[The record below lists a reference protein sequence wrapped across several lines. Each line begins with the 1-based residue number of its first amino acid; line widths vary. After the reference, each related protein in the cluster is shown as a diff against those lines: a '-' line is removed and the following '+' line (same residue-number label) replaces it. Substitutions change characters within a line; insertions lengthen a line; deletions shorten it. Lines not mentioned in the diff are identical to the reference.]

1 MTVLVVGAGPSG
13 LSAVRELVAAG
24 REVVGVERHTDVGGI
39 WDIDNPGTPMYE
51 SAHLISSRT
60 QSSLDGLDM
69 PEDFPDYPSHRQLLA
84 YLRDYADR
92 FDLRRHIRFGTAVE
106 QVVAREDG
114 GWTATL
120 SDGEVLEVDAVV
132 LAVGNQWHPNLPDVP
147 GEFTGEAFHSQAYRD
162 PAVFRGRR
170 VLVVGAGNSGC
181 DIACDAAANASGA
194 ALSTRRGYRFVPKY
208 VFGQPTDVFAHRGP
222 SLPGPVEQKVLTRL
236 IDTLVGDVTRF
247 GLPAPDHDVLST
259 HPIMNTQVLDH
270 LGHGDLVARPDVASL
285 DGKAVTFVDGT
296 TEEYDVVVWATG
308 YRPTFPMLPDGVI
321 DWHGIN
327 PHLFLNVFHRDRD
340 DLFVLGMIET
350 DASAWPHI
358 SLQAKLV
365 AAALDVR
372 DEGGEQAAAFDRLKR
387 TDADLEGG
395 LHHVDSPRHS
405 YYQRNATYLALAREL
420 LRQLGEGAVTGE
432 PLEVGAVATARRRAR
447 RWTARLRDVTK
458 VASL

>member
-13 LSAVRELVAAG
+13 LSAIRELVASG

-60 QSSLDGLDM
+60 QSALDGLEM
-69 PEDFPDYPSHRQLLA
+69 PDDFPDYPSHRQLLA

-92 FDLRRHIRFGTAVE
+92 FELRRHIRFGVEVE
-106 QVVAREDG
+106 QVDPHDDH
-114 GWTATL
+114 GWTARL
-120 SDGEVLEVDAVV
+120 SDGSTVEAEAVV
-132 LAVGNQWHPNLPDVP
+132 LAVGNQWQPNVPDLP
-147 GEFTGEAFHSQAYRD
+147 GEFTGQAFHSREYRD
-162 PAVFRGRR
+162 PAVFRDRR

-181 DIACDAAANASGA
+181 DIACDAAIHASIA

-222 SLPGPVEQKVLTRL
+222 PMPAAVEQKVMTKL
-236 IDTLVGDVTRF
+236 IDLLVGDVTRF
-247 GLPAPDHDVLST
+247 GLPAPDHDVLAT
-259 HPIMNTQVLDH
+259 HPIMNTAVLDH

-285 DGKAVTFVDGT
+285 DGDTVRFVDGSA
-296 TEEYDVVVWATG
+296 EPFDVVVWATG
-308 YRPTFPMLPDGVI
+308 YRPSFPMLPDGLV

-327 PHLFLNVFHRDRD
+327 PNLYLNLFHRDRD
-340 DLFVLGMIET
+340 DLFVMGMIET

-365 AAALDVR
+365 AAALDVCER
-372 DEGGEQAAAFDRLKR
+372 DPAQSAALRALKH

-405 YYQRNATYLALAREL
+405 YYQRNATYLALAGEL
-420 LRQLGEGAVTGE
+420 LRQLRDRAVTGQA
-432 PLEVGAVATARRRAR
+432 LEAGPAATARRTVR
-447 RWTARLRDVTK
+447 RLVRQLPLAT
-458 VASL
+458 